1 MLPLKLMQHIWH
13 NLPVVFYK
21 HRGHRRQKQLV
32 PKLAVK
38 KNRWWF
44 NHLIIHFFTFFHL
57 WSASAIQSS
66 FKDETRYT
74 IAKSYLMSDG
84 VIKSRFEVFQKHLG
98 SLFTSSCLYLLAR
111 CISQGVPNVFSYWP
125 CSGKTNQWK
134 PLLHVFF
141 FLLDIS
147 YLKSCIL

>member
-1 MLPLKLMQHIWH
+1 MQLIRH

-21 HRGHRRQKQLV
+21 HREHQRQMQPV
-32 PKLAVK
+32 PILAVK
-38 KNRWWF
+38 KNRWWL
-44 NHLIIHFFTFFHL
+44 NKHTFVFHL
-57 WSASAIQSS
+57 EVRLMKRLLKIKLA
-66 FKDETRYT
+66 

-134 PLLHVFF
+134 PLLYVVFY
-141 FLLDIS
+141 LIIRTLYHLEKIS
-147 YLKSCIL
+147 FKKKDKNSTI